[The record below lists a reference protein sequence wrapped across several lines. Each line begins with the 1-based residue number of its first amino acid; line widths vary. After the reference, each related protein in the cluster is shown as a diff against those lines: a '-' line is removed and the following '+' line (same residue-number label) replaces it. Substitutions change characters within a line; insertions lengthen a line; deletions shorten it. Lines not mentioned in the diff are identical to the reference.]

1 MADYKKFLAR
11 IVLLMAVAVILTL
24 CLVSLALAKRDA
36 VIYPSNILVGGVS
49 LAGLGHDEAAD
60 LLVQQLLVQQ
70 LPANYGTQLLLQLPS
85 RQVFI
90 PFSQVSITYDIP
102 GTLAQI
108 NGSLNQK
115 GFGVFKHCIA
125 RGNTINIAPKINW
138 DRSLMEEK
146 LAELKKEF
154 DQPAVNARILYSND
168 YLEYIGHKTGY
179 AIDIYASLKKINHSL
194 QKGSLGPV
202 SLITTEIHPRVKLE
216 DIKEVKDMLGISMSR
231 INLPIADLEPLVHDL
246 NGFIIMPA
254 DIFSL
259 NQIISVKSI
268 IFTDS
273 SLTLVND
280 TLHRALTQAGLKYVD
295 QQAGFINNLQHPVLI
310 TALIDGNNL
319 IIKIFGCQTEEG
331 KEILFITE
339 KKEIPPQMQVKVDK
353 KLSPQQRIVIQEGKS
368 GYINRSYRVV
378 RIKGKETEKTLLSE
392 ELTPGLDTIITVGP
406 GTIKK

>member
-11 IVLLMAVAVILTL
+11 IILLMAVAVILTL
-24 CLVSLALAKRDA
+24 CLASLALAKRDA
-36 VIYPSNILVGGVS
+36 AIYPSNIFVGGVS
-49 LAGLGHDEAAD
+49 MAGLDHDEAAD
-60 LLVQQLLVQQ
+60 LLAQQ
-70 LPANYGTQLLLQLPS
+70 LPANHGRQLLLQLPS
-85 RQVFI
+85 RQLSI
-90 PFSQVSITYDIP
+90 PLNQVGIAYDIP
-102 GTLAQI
+102 ATLAQI
-108 NGSLNQK
+108 DDSLNQK

-125 RGNTINIAPKINW
+125 RGNTINIAPKTNW
-138 DRSLMEEK
+138 NRTLMEEK
-146 LAELKKEF
+146 LAELKQEF

-202 SLITTEIHPRVKLE
+202 PLITTEIHPRVKLE
-216 DIKEVKDMLGISMSR
+216 DIKEVKDMIGISMSR
-231 INLPIADLEPLVHDL
+231 INLPIADLEPLVHNL

-254 DIFSL
+254 DSFSL
-259 NQIISVKSI
+259 NLIILPKSM

-273 SLTLVND
+273 SLNLVND
-280 TLHRALTQAGLKYVD
+280 TLRRALSQAGLKYVE
-295 QQAGFINNLQHPVLI
+295 QQAGFINNLEHPVLV

-331 KEILFITE
+331 KEILFVTE
-339 KKEIPPQMQVKVDK
+339 KKEIPPQMQVKVNK
-353 KLSPQQRIVIQEGKS
+353 KLTPQQRIVIQEGQS

-378 RIKGKETEKTLLSE
+378 KIKGKETEKTLLSE
-392 ELTPGLDTIITVGP
+392 ELTPGWDTIIAVGP